1 MLPHWKESYDKP
13 RQCIKKQRHHFT
25 KKGVYTQS
33 YAVFFFFFPR
43 SHVWMWELAHK
54 EGWAPKDWCFQIVVV
69 EKTHDSP
76 LDFKEIKAVNPK
88 GNQSWTFIGRT
99 DAETPILWPP
109 DAKSWFTG
117 KDLDARKNWRQKEK
131 KAAENEMDMNLS
143 KLQGIVKDRET
154 CCAAVHGVAESDTT

>member
-1 MLPHWKESYDKP
+1 
-13 RQCIKKQRHHFT
+13 
-25 KKGVYTQS
+25 
-33 YAVFFFFFPR
+33 
-43 SHVWMWELAHK
+43 MWELAHK

-131 KAAENEMDMNLS
+131 KAAENEMDMKLS